1 MPLARPLV
9 LILVLLTASACT
21 GAGDD
26 PAIGTYRALASST
39 GSGVPGTATVTVADG
54 SVTVRV
60 DGTVTT
66 VAAGRGQWAYPV
78 CSTTADR
85 TPLVL
90 ASAVTIGGV
99 TFAEPGLFAG
109 CAATSPARVVLV
121 DLATVV
127 DGGGVAPFA
136 AWEEFCDTTDPDC

>member
-1 MPLARPLV
+1 MPLARTLALV
-9 LILVLLTASACT
+9 VVLLTASACT
-21 GAGDD
+21 GTGDE
-26 PAIGTYRALASST
+26 PANGTYRALASST
-39 GSGVPGTATVTVADG
+39 GSGVPGRATVTVEDG
-54 SVTVRV
+54 SVTVWV

-66 VAAGRGQWAYPV
+66 VATGRGERAYPV

-109 CAATSPARVVLV
+109 CASTSPARVVLV
-121 DLATVV
+121 DLASVV

-136 AWEEFCDTTDPDC
+136 VWEEFCDTTDPDC